1 MSVSSERPPTR
12 HIVWD
17 WNGTLL
23 ADNEAVVASVNAV
36 CAAYDAEPVDL
47 PGWRAVF
54 GRPLR
59 DSYERVLGREIDQ
72 RDWRAIDRIYHDA
85 YRRLLHTCE
94 LDPEAPHALREW
106 RERGGSQS
114 LLSMFFHDELVPLV
128 ERFGLSSMFGR
139 IDGLRDSEVG
149 GSKAA
154 YLDAHLRSLRL
165 EPSEAVVIGDV
176 TDDARAAAEVGAE
189 CVLVSTGV
197 MSRAAL
203 ESTGRPVADS
213 LRVAVSRITPAMVR

>member
-1 MSVSSERPPTR
+1 MSGSGELPPTR

-23 ADNEAVVASVNAV
+23 ADNEAVVTSVNAV
-36 CAAYDAEPVDL
+36 CAAYGAEPVDL
-47 PGWRAVF
+47 AGWRAVF

-59 DSYERVLGREIDQ
+59 GAYERVLGRELDQ
-72 RDWRAIDRIYHDA
+72 RDWRAIDRIYHDT

-94 LDPEAPHALREW
+94 LAADAPHALREW

-128 ERFGLSSMFGR
+128 ERFGVGPVFGR
-139 IDGLRDSEVG
+139 IDGLRDSDIG

-154 YLDAHLRSLRL
+154 FLDAHLRSLEL
-165 EPSEAVVIGDV
+165 EPTETAVIGDV
-176 TDDARAAAEVGAE
+176 VDDAHAAEEVGAR

-197 MSRAAL
+197 MSREAL
-203 ESTGRPVADS
+203 ENTGSPVADS
-213 LRVAVSRITPAMVR
+213 LREAVARLTAAAVL

>member
-1 MSVSSERPPTR
+1 MSGSSELPPTR

-59 DSYERVLGREIDQ
+59 GSYERVLGRELDQ
-72 RDWRAIDRIYHDA
+72 RDWRAIDRIYHDT
-85 YRRLLHTCE
+85 YRQLLHTCE
-94 LDPEAPHALREW
+94 LDPDAPHALRDW

-128 ERFGLSSMFGR
+128 DRFGLSSLFGR
-139 IDGLRDSEVG
+139 IDGLRDSEAG

-154 YLDAHLRSLRL
+154 YLDAHLRSLEL

-176 TDDARAAAEVGAE
+176 TDDARAAEEVGAG

-203 ESTGRPVADS
+203 ENTGRPVADS
-213 LRVAVSRITPAMVR
+213 LRAAVSRITPVMAW